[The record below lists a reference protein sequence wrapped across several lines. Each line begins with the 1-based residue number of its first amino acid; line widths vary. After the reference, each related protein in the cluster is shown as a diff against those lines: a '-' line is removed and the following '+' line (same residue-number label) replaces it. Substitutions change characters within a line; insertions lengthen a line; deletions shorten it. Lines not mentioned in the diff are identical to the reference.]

1 MTQLTLYGTSAC
13 HLCEDAEQII
23 RSALPAN
30 LSNQLIVQDI
40 TDNNELYNRYQLSI
54 PVFCIQPNCIE
65 LHWPFTKNDVIEL
78 LLSLGIN

>member
-54 PVFCIQPNCIE
+54 PVFSIQPNCIE